1 MNGRIQLSSALPEAY
16 QHLISLHLS
25 VEKAAVDAGVDQTLI
40 ELIKIR
46 VSQLN
51 GCAFC
56 TDMHSRDARKAGETE
71 RRIFL
76 LPVWRDTELFS
87 AQERATLALAE
98 AMTTLPESREVPDE
112 VYAEAAAV
120 FTEQQLT
127 VVAWAATVINT
138 FNRLG
143 VTSRKPLPQST
154 S

>member
-1 MNGRIQLSSALPEAY
+1 MSTRTQLGDALPKAY
-16 QHLISLHLS
+16 QHLIALHGC
-25 VEKAAVDAGVDQTLI
+25 VEKAAAEAGIDQTTI

-56 TDMHSRDARKAGETE
+56 TDMHSRDARTAGETE
-71 RRIFL
+71 RRIFV
-76 LPVWRDTELFS
+76 LPVWRETELFS
-87 AQERATLALAE
+87 AQERAALSLAE
-98 AMTTLPESREVPDE
+98 AMTTLPEHQDVPDA
-112 VYAEAAAV
+112 VYDHAATV

-143 VTSRKPLPQST
+143 VTSRKPLPRSA